1 MPDFAQ
7 HSACQGFW
15 DMGDH
20 RDVGNNCGFEF
31 LVWIS
36 CGGFCCPTCS
46 VKQNLMWC
54 AWAVMADTVRSDK
67 WSDLAQKAS
76 WLCCLMFG
84 LPEPHV
90 GTDPWFQTRC
100 MAPTRKTHLLDLEFR
115 WDRHPD
121 IYFACCASWSSC
133 HLTPPHTPQI
143 SPVPHEDS
151 EFANPDISWLSIS
164 FSFHPTF
171 SLPSYGCHHV
181 RIQRLDNRKLLAA
194 LWRFRF
200 FGYVPGRSGFGWF
213 ATSFLGHVSQTECW
227 FRQMFRVEF
236 RQELNELRQAALF
249 SHFWLQTWRFAL
261 SKKDTVSS
269 WRFSTGALN

>member
-1 MPDFAQ
+1 
-7 HSACQGFW
+7 
-15 DMGDH
+15 
-20 RDVGNNCGFEF
+20 
-31 LVWIS
+31 
-36 CGGFCCPTCS
+36 
-46 VKQNLMWC
+46 MWC

-261 SKKDTVSS
+261 SKKDMVSS